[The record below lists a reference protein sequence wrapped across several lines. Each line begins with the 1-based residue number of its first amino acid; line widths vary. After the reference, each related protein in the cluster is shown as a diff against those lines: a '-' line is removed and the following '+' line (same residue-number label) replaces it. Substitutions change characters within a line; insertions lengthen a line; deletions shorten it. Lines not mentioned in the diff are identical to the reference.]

1 MGCSNAARREEVQRR
16 FEARARRDYV
26 GQQQSWNYVRRLL
39 ESYVGLAPR
48 ATCSDWVVHFTGPS
62 GSGKSFLAEIIADA
76 AFEPWEEEPYPRA
89 STAAATA
96 GCALVGWM
104 GMFLGPVGASVGC
117 TAGAYGATAI
127 IDAAQHAITPLQS
140 AFRAPRSFPAQCGV
154 RQHHFG
160 RNSGLAEVEAW
171 EYSVAAELLRDP
183 AAVLVLDDVGRLNDA
198 AAFDHLGRLLCG
210 VGGNSVPEFRTGPT
224 RPELVPASH
233 ALFVLTSDLELDASD
248 GAIGCELGT
257 SFEEM
262 LDRVSAQSARFW
274 SERALAPPDWWGR
287 FPIVPFREL
296 CPDEL
301 SAAVHKYV
309 NRQCD
314 LARRRVEAD
323 LERRRSWAI
332 GAAQEYRWVG
342 EARARSRRDLGDG
355 LTSRCD
361 HPPANAGAILGA
373 LAQRARCVHRRER
386 RHEEARGRARAGR
399 VGHRR
404 LRPACRP
411 PSAAGAHRP
420 RRGWRDDGDGGRPP
434 ARGEPAEFVN
444 VHVHDRRVLRHT
456 RGWRRCGLAGR
467 HTAGEVR
474 AHAPHVH
481 VTPVA
486 LRVRRGSRAGA
497 RRRRRPRRR
506 RGRRGMQTEP
516 ATAQRLS
523 TVR

>member
-1 MGCSNAARREEVQRR
+1 MGCSNAARQEEVQRR

-140 AFRAPRSFPAQCGV
+140 VFRAPRSFPAQCGV

-355 LTSRCD
+355 LPARCD
-361 HPPANAGAILGA
+361 RPPRTAQVRYSARSLNVLDAYTAENVATKKLAGGRGQGA
-373 LAQRARCVHRRER
+373 WVIADFDQRVVRQALQALTAPDADGETTVTAGGHRREVSR
-386 RHEEARGRARAGR
+386 LNSSTYTYTTDVCFDIRE
-399 VGHRR
+399 VG
-404 LRPACRP
+404 
-411 PSAAGAHRP
+411 AGA
-420 RRGWRDDGDGGRPP
+420 GMLGGTPQ
-434 ARGEPAEFVN
+434 ARFE
-444 VHVHDRRVLRHT
+444 R
-456 RGWRRCGLAGR
+456 
-467 HTAGEVR
+467 
-474 AHAPHVH
+474 
-481 VTPVA
+481 
-486 LRVRRGSRAGA
+486 
-497 RRRRRPRRR
+497 
-506 RGRRGMQTEP
+506 MQHMCT
-516 ATAQRLS
+516 
-523 TVR
+523 